1 MKQNISWN
9 TMKFRIILGVVAVSA
24 IVKLGTSSAKAQ
36 EEPAT
41 EIGVVVAMDN
51 VKEGEYTLYVKNSS
65 NNCISIQVDE
75 LTYKNAYL
83 GQDVEINNYNN

>member
-41 EIGVVVAMDN
+41 EMGVVVAMDN

>member
-1 MKQNISWN
+1 
-9 TMKFRIILGVVAVSA
+9 MKFRILLGVVAVSA

-41 EIGVVVAMDN
+41 EMGIVVAMDN

>member
-9 TMKFRIILGVVAVSA
+9 TMKFRILLGVIAVSA
-24 IVKLGTSSAKAQ
+24 IVKLGSSSASAQ
-36 EEPAT
+36 AEAT
-41 EIGVVVAMDN
+41 TEMGVVVAMDN
-51 VKEGEYTLYVKNSS
+51 VREGVYTLYVKNSS